1 MKRIKKFVAV
11 LLLSLTLFNSIF
23 ASYSMTVR
31 AAEAIPVTMTA
42 LDAILSLFGVEIGLG
57 NQFEFFSNQ
66 DQIQKECEAFLEAAA
81 NGQTYTMSSYGDV
94 DFSNADSI
102 YSWMNWAQKCNEYL
116 SGNNIVDVTVDDSVA
131 AVAKAFDKTSY
142 SNTGTSATN
151 AIGSLISDACTNH
164 QEDPEQS
171 LTDIQET
178 IRMWYVIANMA
189 NSGGTGG
196 DNGDDKPPMN
206 SKRWALIGALMGALV
221 YGASE
226 TIKDFTS
233 SLRTPEE
240 SEYKEYDSAFL
251 DNVGYSGSYSY
262 YADSSDPLYE
272 SYANCYLIG
281 YLCVPYGS
289 YIYDCP
295 VLSSSAYFSNN
306 VFGYYNDA
314 KTTIFLKYYDSNYN
328 LKSVSITA
336 RYYNASKKEY
346 VNFTSASSINV
357 EYVNYLSIPLF
368 NSTDDAKFFFEEGDT
383 SGILNL
389 VDDSA
394 YPNFKK
400 VAPSSYD
407 TLSKNINKWM
417 DTNPSVDSFP
427 DAVSDILDASDSVVG
442 TGDAVPAVDDAIA
455 EKAGI
460 NTDSDTETD
469 TGTSTN
475 YMGIL
480 GKILNAIL
488 KLVDICNFFNNPLAS
503 ILLNWQ
509 QLLQWLQ
516 DFKAWIEN
524 AWADL
529 LEAIAGTG
537 ESKNPWGPVDDSGNG
552 SSDSGTVN
560 LLNGLL
566 MLLSILY
573 ILLCIFLHLLEFII
587 NIFKIPADPG
597 FIEGDFAIGFEY
609 IKTVQL
615 SPLSISVYD
624 FLMGL
629 VHILLF
635 FSIVKVLK
643 RHIDKIHI

>member
-240 SEYKEYDSAFL
+240 TVYNELSSAFGEVPEYYF
-251 DNVGYSGSYSY
+251 NGSYTTDVNGNYIYNVYTSSSKTYMVIENVALSYKVVAVQVNDLAFLYNLTGTSLGSVSFPFKSY
-262 YADSSDPLYE
+262 YANGTLMSEGSINHFTLNYDDPAWTCTYNFPLYLSQDAAIKALQNDDFSDAVNLMDVI
-272 SYANCYLIG
+272 SY
-281 YLCVPYGS
+281 S
-289 YIYDCP
+289 D
-295 VLSSSAYFSNN
+295 
-306 VFGYYNDA
+306 
-314 KTTIFLKYYDSNYN
+314 
-328 LKSVSITA
+328 
-336 RYYNASKKEY
+336 
-346 VNFTSASSINV
+346 
-357 EYVNYLSIPLF
+357 
-368 NSTDDAKFFFEEGDT
+368 
-383 SGILNL
+383 
-389 VDDSA
+389 
-394 YPNFKK
+394 FKK
-400 VAPSSYD
+400 TAPSAHA
-407 TLSKNINKWM
+407 TLSTNIDKWM

-427 DAVSDILDASDSVVG
+427 DAVSDILDASDSVAG

>member
-1 MKRIKKFVAV
+1 MKRIKKLLAV
-11 LLLSLTLFNSIF
+11 MLLSLTLFNSIF
-23 ASYSMTVR
+23 ASYSMTIQ
-31 AAEAIPVTMTA
+31 AAEAIPVTMTV
-42 LDAILSLFGVEIGLG
+42 LESLLSLFGVEIGLG

-66 DQIQKECEAFLEAAA
+66 KEIQEECEAFLEAAA
-81 NGQTYTMSSYGDV
+81 NGKTYNMSVYGDV
-94 DFSNADSI
+94 DFNNSESI
-102 YSWMNWAQKCNEYL
+102 LSWMTWAQKCL
-116 SGNNIVDVTVDDSVA
+116 RRAGGNSLVDVAFDSSILTL
-131 AVAKAFDKTSY
+131 AKALDSTSY
-142 SNTGTSATN
+142 KNTGTLATN
-151 AIGSLISDACTNH
+151 SIESMISEFVGDYNGSSEALAEEVQKSFT
-164 QEDPEQS
+164 
-171 LTDIQET
+171 
-178 IRMWYVIANMA
+178 VIT
-189 NSGGTGG
+189 GGNGSG
-196 DNGDDKPPMN
+196 DNGDDDQKKTLTKTFWKMFGV
-206 SKRWALIGALMGALV
+206 SVASFLIGGAAKYCNYLD
-221 YGASE
+221 
-226 TIKDFTS
+226 TLK
-233 SLRTPEE
+233 TPEE
-240 SEYKEYDSAFL
+240 TEFQEYDSAFSDADGFVPGASL
-251 DNVGYSGSYSY
+251 NNFSYTADPSYSNYSSHKVVVDVGIINNRFIQKIVPASYVKYGACFILDPYMKFYCLNNNQVLESKNYTSFIHIFESDTFY
-262 YADSSDPLYE
+262 YSTEGFFNQNEFTD
-272 SYANCYLIG
+272 CG
-281 YLCVPYGS
+281 YVS
-289 YIYDCP
+289 YIP
-295 VLSSSAYFSNN
+295 VFSDITSAYAF
-306 VFGYYNDA
+306 
-314 KTTIFLKYYDSNYN
+314 
-328 LKSVSITA
+328 
-336 RYYNASKKEY
+336 
-346 VNFTSASSINV
+346 
-357 EYVNYLSIPLF
+357 F
-368 NSTDDAKFFFEEGDT
+368 NEGDT

-394 YPNFKK
+394 YTNFKK

-407 TLSKNINKWM
+407 SLSKNINKWM

-455 EKAGI
+455 EKAGV
-460 NTDSDTETD
+460 TSDSDTETD

-516 DFKAWIEN
+516 DFKIWIEN

-529 LEAIAGTG
+529 LTAIAGTG
-537 ESKNPWGPVDDSGNG
+537 EPKNPWGTVDGSGDG
-552 SSDSGTVN
+552 SSGGGAVN
-560 LLNGLL
+560 LINGLL

-587 NIFKIPADPG
+587 NIFKIPAYPG